1 MFVFPNFTFIEKHSH
16 QKIGRTMWLTYSCDG
31 DGVTDESLF
40 EDRRRGM
47 KIDF

>member
-1 MFVFPNFTFIEKHSH
+1 
-16 QKIGRTMWLTYSCDG
+16 MWLTYSCDG

-47 KIDF
+47 KIDFYI